1 MNIFFRKCFLIILVM
16 ISNNLFA
23 QTNLNSN
30 NDTLSNKAGFLWE
43 ISGKGLTK
51 KSYLFG
57 TCHGDGY
64 NFTKEEIFKFK
75 GLADVFPK
83 VDVIGF
89 ETTMG
94 SKEKPNKALENLF
107 YKWIRNPDPKYLMP
121 RGVYYKRLCDSLA
134 EFREIDKYLADKMF
148 DTEYW
153 KKKPSYWLSRI
164 FLSEFVK
171 QRAGIQMVDKVLYDE
186 AIKTKADIIALDDD
200 AALLSFAHRSM
211 NFGNDLD
218 TLSLKKQVMVLYEC
232 IHALNLRPNH
242 PLQKLTNLYLEN
254 DFYKMESYFDKSPF
268 QESKED
274 KEILVRD
281 RNKKWVP
288 IIEKNMANHSCLF
301 AFGCRHMMGEYS
313 IIKMLRDQRYTVK
326 PVL

>member
-43 ISGKGLTK
+43 ISGNGLAK

-94 SKEKPNKALENLF
+94 TKGKPNKAVETLF

-134 EFREIDKYLADKMF
+134 EFCEIDKYLVDKMF

-164 FLSEFVK
+164 TLSQFIK

-186 AIKTKADIIALDDD
+186 ATKTKADIIALDDD
-200 AALLSFAHRSM
+200 ESQMSM
-211 NFGNDLD
+211 LHLFMKTGNFVD
-218 TLSLKKQVMVLYEC
+218 TLSIKEQAKTLYQV
-232 IHALNLRPNH
+232 IHALNLMPNH
-242 PLQKLTNLYLEN
+242 PLQEITNLYLEN
-254 DFYKMESYFDKSPF
+254 DFYKMKSYLDKSPF

-274 KEILVRD
+274 KEIVVRD

-288 IIEKNMANHSCLF
+288 IIEKNMSNHSCLF
-301 AFGCRHMMGEYS
+301 AFGCRYMMGEYS
-313 IIKMLRDQRYTVK
+313 IIKMLRDQGYTVE

>member
-1 MNIFFRKCFLIILVM
+1 MNMFFRKCFLIILVM

-43 ISGKGLTK
+43 ISGNGLTK

-75 GLADVFPK
+75 GLADVFQK

-89 ETTMG
+89 ESTM
-94 SKEKPNKALENLF
+94 EPKPKHNKAADMLF

-164 FLSEFVK
+164 TLSQFIK
-171 QRAGIQMVDKVLYDE
+171 QQHGIQIVDKVLYDE
-186 AIKTKADIIALDDD
+186 AIKTKVDIIALDDNE
-200 AALLSFAHRSM
+200 SQMSM
-211 NFGNDLD
+211 LHLFMKTGNFVD
-218 TLSLKKQVMVLYEC
+218 TLSIKEQAKTLYQV
-232 IHALNLRPNH
+232 IHALNLMPNH

-254 DFYKMESYFDKSPF
+254 DFYKMKSYLDKSPF

-274 KEILVRD
+274 KEIVVRD

-288 IIEKNMANHSCLF
+288 IIEKNMSNHSCLF

-313 IIKMLRDQRYTVK
+313 IIKMLRDQGYTVE

>member
-1 MNIFFRKCFLIILVM
+1 MNIFFRKCFIIILVM

-43 ISGKGLTK
+43 ISGKGLTN

-89 ETTMG
+89 ETKMG
-94 SKEKPNKALENLF
+94 PQLHYNKEQIALI
-107 YKWIRNPDPKYLMP
+107 YKWFKNPDPKYLMH
-121 RGVYYKRLCDSLA
+121 RGIYYKKLYDSIA
-134 EFREIDKYLADKMF
+134 QFREVNQYLTDSMS
-148 DTEYW
+148 DSEYW

-164 FLSEFVK
+164 TLSQFIK
-171 QRAGIQMVDKVLYDE
+171 QQHGIQIVDKVLYDE
-186 AIKTKADIIALDDD
+186 AIKTKADIIALDDNE
-200 AALLSFAHRSM
+200 SQMSM
-211 NFGNDLD
+211 LHLFMKTGNFVD
-218 TLSLKKQVMVLYEC
+218 TLSIKEQAIKLYQI
-232 IHALNLRPNH
+232 IHALNLMPNH
-242 PLQKLTNLYLEN
+242 PLQEITNLYLEN

-274 KEILVRD
+274 KEIVVRD

-313 IIKMLRDQRYTVK
+313 IIKMLRDQGYTVE

>member
-1 MNIFFRKCFLIILVM
+1 MNMFFRKCFIIILVM

-23 QTNLNSN
+23 QTNLNTTT
-30 NDTLSNKAGFLWE
+30 DTLSNKVGFLWE
-43 ISGKGLTK
+43 ISGNGLTK

-64 NFTKEEIFKFK
+64 NYTKEEIFKFK
-75 GLADVFPK
+75 GLADVFQK
-83 VDVIGF
+83 ADVIGF
-89 ETTMG
+89 ESTMEP
-94 SKEKPNKALENLF
+94 KQKHNKAADMLF

-153 KKKPSYWLSRI
+153 KKKPSYWVSRI
-164 FLSEFVK
+164 ALSEFVK

-186 AIKTKADIIALDDD
+186 AIKTKAKIIALDDD
-200 AALLSFAHRSM
+200 TVQLSLLHLSM
-211 NFGNDLD
+211 NVGNGLD
-218 TLSLKKQVMVLYEC
+218 TLSLKKQVIVLYEC
-232 IHALNLRPNH
+232 IHALNLMPDH
-242 PLQKLTNLYLEN
+242 PLQELTNLYLEN
-254 DFYKMESYFDKSPF
+254 DYYKMENYFDKSPI
-268 QESKED
+268 QESKEE

-288 IIEKNMANHSCLF
+288 VIEKNMTNHSCLF

-313 IIKMLRDQRYTVK
+313 IIKMLRDQGYIVK

>member
-1 MNIFFRKCFLIILVM
+1 M

-23 QTNLNSN
+23 QT

-94 SKEKPNKALENLF
+94 TKGKPNKAVETLF

-134 EFREIDKYLADKMF
+134 EFCEIDKYLVDKMF

-164 FLSEFVK
+164 TLSQFIK

-200 AALLSFAHRSM
+200 ESQMSM
-211 NFGNDLD
+211 LHLFMKTGNFVD
-218 TLSLKKQVMVLYEC
+218 TLSIKEQAKTLYQV
-232 IHALNLRPNH
+232 IHALNLMPNH
-242 PLQKLTNLYLEN
+242 PLQEITNLYLEN
-254 DFYKMESYFDKSPF
+254 DFYKMKSYLDKSPF

-274 KEILVRD
+274 KEIVVRD

-288 IIEKNMANHSCLF
+288 IIEKNMSNHSCLF

-313 IIKMLRDQRYTVK
+313 IIKMLRDQGYTVE

>member
-1 MNIFFRKCFLIILVM
+1 MNMFFRKCFIIILVM
-16 ISNNLFA
+16 VSNNLFA
-23 QTNLNSN
+23 QTNLNTTT
-30 NDTLSNKAGFLWE
+30 DTLSNKAGFLWE
-43 ISGKGLTK
+43 ISGNGLTK

-64 NFTKEEIFKFK
+64 NFTKEEIFKFI
-75 GLADVFPK
+75 GLADVFQK

-89 ETTMG
+89 ESTM
-94 SKEKPNKALENLF
+94 EPKPKHNKAADMLF

-153 KKKPSYWLSRI
+153 KKKPSYWVSRI
-164 FLSEFVK
+164 ALSEFVK

-186 AIKTKADIIALDDD
+186 AIKTKAKIIALDDD
-200 AALLSFAHRSM
+200 TVQLSLLHLSM
-211 NFGNDLD
+211 NVGNGLD
-218 TLSLKKQVMVLYEC
+218 TLSLKKQVIVLYEC
-232 IHALNLRPNH
+232 IHALNLMPDH
-242 PLQKLTNLYLEN
+242 PLQELTNLYLEN
-254 DFYKMESYFDKSPF
+254 DYYKMESYFDKSPI
-268 QESKED
+268 QESKEE

-288 IIEKNMANHSCLF
+288 IIEKNMTNHSCLF

-313 IIKMLRDQRYTVK
+313 IIKMLRDQGYTVK
-326 PVL
+326 PV

>member
-1 MNIFFRKCFLIILVM
+1 M

-23 QTNLNSN
+23 QTNLNTTT
-30 NDTLSNKAGFLWE
+30 DTLSNKAGFLWE
-43 ISGKGLTK
+43 ISGNGLTK

-64 NFTKEEIFKFK
+64 NYTKEEIFKFK
-75 GLADVFPK
+75 GLADVFQK

-89 ETTMG
+89 ETKLSPQVKDIKDIKEIATM
-94 SKEKPNKALENLF
+94 L
-107 YKWIRNPDPKYLMP
+107 YKWMKNPDPKYLMK
-121 RGVYYKRLCDSLA
+121 RGIYYKHLYDSIA
-134 EFREIDKYLADKMF
+134 QFNEVDKYLSENMSDI
-148 DTEYW
+148 EYW

-164 FLSEFVK
+164 TLSQFINH
-171 QRAGIQMVDKVLYDE
+171 QHDIQIVDKVLYDE

-200 AALLSFAHRSM
+200 QAQMSILNLFMKTGNFA
-211 NFGNDLD
+211 D
-218 TLSLKKQVMVLYEC
+218 TLSIKEQAKTLYQV
-232 IHALNLRPNH
+232 IHALNLMPDH
-242 PLQKLTNLYLEN
+242 PLQELTNLYLEN
-254 DFYKMESYFDKSPF
+254 DYYKMENYFDKSPI
-268 QESKED
+268 QESKEE

-288 IIEKNMANHSCLF
+288 VIEKNMTNHSCLF

-313 IIKMLRDQRYTVK
+313 IIKMLRDQGYIVK

>member
-1 MNIFFRKCFLIILVM
+1 MNMFFRKCFLIILVM

-23 QTNLNSN
+23 QTNLNTN
-30 NDTLSNKAGFLWE
+30 TDTLSNKAGFLWE
-43 ISGKGLTK
+43 ISGNGLTK

-75 GLADVFPK
+75 GLADVFQK
-83 VDVIGF
+83 ADVIGF
-89 ETTMG
+89 ESTM
-94 SKEKPNKALENLF
+94 EPKPKHNKAADMLF

-164 FLSEFVK
+164 ALSQFIK
-171 QRAGIQMVDKVLYDE
+171 QRVGIQMVDKVLHDE
-186 AIKTKADIIALDDD
+186 AIKKKAEIIALDDETVQMS
-200 AALLSFAHRSM
+200 LAHIYM
-211 NFGNDLD
+211 NCGNGLD
-218 TLSLKKQVMVLYEC
+218 SLSLKKQVIVLYEC
-232 IHALNLRPNH
+232 IHALNLMPNH
-242 PLQKLTNLYLEN
+242 PQQELTNLYLEN
-254 DFYKMESYFDKSPF
+254 DYYKMESYFDGSSIKG
-268 QESKED
+268 SKD
-274 KEILVRD
+274 IPKELGYD

-301 AFGCRHMMGEYS
+301 AFGCRHMMGKDS
-313 IIKMLRDQRYTVK
+313 IIKMLRDQGYTVE